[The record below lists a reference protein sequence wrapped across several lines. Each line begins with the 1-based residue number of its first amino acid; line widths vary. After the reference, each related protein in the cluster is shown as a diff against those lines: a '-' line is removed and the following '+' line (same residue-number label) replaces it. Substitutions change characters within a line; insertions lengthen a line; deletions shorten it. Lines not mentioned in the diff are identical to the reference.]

1 MNFNWHVF
9 ILMNTIEVI
18 RNHFACDWIHGT
30 IWS

>member
-1 MNFNWHVF
+1 
-9 ILMNTIEVI
+9 MNTIEVI